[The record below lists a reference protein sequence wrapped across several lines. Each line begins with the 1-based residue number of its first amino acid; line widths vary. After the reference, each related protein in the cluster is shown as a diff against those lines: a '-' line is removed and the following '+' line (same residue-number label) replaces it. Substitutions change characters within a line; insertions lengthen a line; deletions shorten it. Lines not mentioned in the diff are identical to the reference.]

1 MQMLLVRNCYIWL
14 NNSNRWYSTAHTCY
28 FNTKI
33 ELTTQKNIKRQEKAN
48 KTDGTLYTEQT
59 LSCCLPNIYNPYIF
73 KEIFFRLCNL

>member
-59 LSCCLPNIYNPYIF
+59 LSRCLPNIYKDVSF
-73 KEIFFRLCNL
+73 SKKSFGD